1 MKKSLLFALLFVIS
15 ITFFACKDDD
25 DSTNNQTPKDPM
37 VGTWLSEGTN
47 VAPLLRGAPFKIKKI
62 TATFNENLTYTV
74 VQVDSNNV
82 STTLTGTYTL
92 TKSATGT
99 IHKIVVNQQT
109 PAALTAEGIY
119 EINTTPEPA
128 QMSYEVVQT
137 SPAIGVA
144 PPTPTGGFGSTGGGV
159 LGTLNVQKYVRVN

>member
-1 MKKSLLFALLFVIS
+1 MKKVLLFTLLFVLAVS
-15 ITFFACKDDD
+15 FFGCKDDD
-25 DSTNNQTPKDPM
+25 NSTNNQTPKDPI
-37 VGTWLSEGTN
+37 VGTWVSEGTN
-47 VAPLLRGAPFKIKKI
+47 IAPLLRGAPFKIKKI
-62 TATFNENLTYTV
+62 TATFNDNNTYTV

-82 STTLTGTYTL
+82 STTLTGTYQL

-119 EINTTPEPA
+119 EVNTTPEPD
-128 QMSYEVVQT
+128 QMTYEVVQT

-144 PPTPTGGFGSTGGGV
+144 PPTVTGGFGSTAGGA